1 MISFTLKNLVNE
13 NKRKEKDELIVQLWN
28 YNAIHLIVGVFE
40 KIIRELYY
48 ENVQMK
54 KICTKRK
61 INSWKYI

>member
-61 INSWKYI
+61 INS